1 MIFRTTPLAGACV
14 VELEPHADA
23 RGLFARSFC
32 EREFAAHGLAT
43 RWPQANLSW
52 NRKAHTLRGLHWQAA
67 PRAEAKLVR
76 CTAGAIHDV
85 IVDLR
90 RGSPTCLRWFAIE
103 LSARNRLALY
113 VPEGFAHGFL
123 TLADGSEVSYWMS
136 APHAPEA
143 ARGLRFDDAR
153 LAIDWPA
160 RPSVIS
166 ERDLALPGF
175 DEALLYEEPA

>member
-14 VELEPHADA
+14 VELDPHVDA

-32 EREFAAHGLAT
+32 EREFAAHGLSAHY
-43 RWPQANLSW
+43 PQANLSW
-52 NRKAHTLRGLHWQAA
+52 SGRVGTLRGLHWQTA

-90 RGSPTCLRWFAIE
+90 RGSPTCLRWFGIE
-103 LSARNRLALY
+103 LSAKNRKALY

-123 TLADGSEVSYWMS
+123 TLTDESEVSYWMS
-136 APHAPEA
+136 ASFAPEA
-143 ARGLRFDDAR
+143 ARGLRFDDPR

-160 RPSVIS
+160 RPRVIS
-166 ERDLALPGF
+166 ERDLGF
-175 DEALLYEEPA
+175 PDFADDVLYEDAT

>member
-1 MIFRTTPLAGACV
+1 MIFRTTSLPGACV
-14 VELEPHADA
+14 VELDPHVDS

-32 EREFAAHGLAT
+32 AREFAAHGLAT
-43 RWPQANLSW
+43 DWPQANVSW
-52 NRKAHTLRGLHWQAA
+52 NRKARTLRGLHWQAA

-76 CTAGAIHDV
+76 CTSGAIHDV

-103 LSARNRLALY
+103 LSAANRRALY

-123 TLADGSEVSYWMS
+123 TLADESEVAYWMS
-136 APHAPEA
+136 ESHAPEA

-153 LAIDWPA
+153 LAIEWPA
-160 RPSVIS
+160 QPSVIS
-166 ERDLALPGF
+166 ERDRAFPDF
-175 DEALLYEEPA
+175 DEGMLYEGPT